1 MHAAVL
7 HIQECRTSKGGS
19 LGFSIDGNFDEIR
32 MDDIRKAVSEKLI
45 CLEDLRVIEGMFPKP
60 VSLPNYAVTTQAL
73 ICAPSLTSKRQ
84 SSHMDSI
91 APDLILQNAFY
102 KFPRSQRLEEY
113 RRTVSATVFKDM
125 CISNQLHL
133 ETCDSSKIQQLFQ
146 VDWESLPVVGRKK
159 VRQGDCV
166 EFDGHTVHYG
176 PGPEET
182 SIEYLR
188 VVAFQVNQPLGKEE
202 EHPPEEEYQV
212 RQYFPHFQRHPN
224 LFYQNISASHPFWDD
239 FCKHTPYSVMR
250 AILKNGNVKRDAF
263 ITQKQILAY
272 VNKQKKTVGPSET
285 VDCQMCGPAR
295 SK

>member
-7 HIQECRTSKGGS
+7 HIQECRTTKGGS
-19 LGFSIDGNFDEIR
+19 LGFSIDGNFVEIR
-32 MDDIRKAVSEKLI
+32 MDDIRKAVSEGLI
-45 CLEDLRVIEGMFPKP
+45 CPEDFRVIEGMFPKP

-73 ICAPSLTSKRQ
+73 ICAPSVTSKRQ

-102 KFPRSQRLEEY
+102 KFPRSQRSEEY
-113 RRTVSATVFKDM
+113 QCNVSATVFKDM

-133 ETCDSSKIQQLFQ
+133 ETCDSSKIQQLLQ
-146 VDWESLPVVGRKK
+146 VDWESLPVVGQKE
-159 VRQGDCV
+159 VNQGDCV
-166 EFDGHTVHYG
+166 EFDGHKIHYG
-176 PGPEET
+176 PGPEKT

-202 EHPPEEEYQV
+202 EHPPEAEYQV
-212 RQYFPHFQRHPN
+212 RQYYLHFRRHPK
-224 LFYQNISASHPFWDD
+224 LFFQNISVSHPFWDD
-239 FCKHTPYSVMR
+239 FCNHTPYPVIQ
-250 AILKNGNVKRDAF
+250 AILKNSKVKRDTF
-263 ITQKQILAY
+263 INRKQILAY
-272 VNKQKKTVGPSET
+272 VNNRKKTVGASET